1 MQTPTEPSWQPTR
14 RLARGNAAEQI
25 LEDLRSRILDGELTR
40 GTKLPTEKQLAEG
53 YGVSGPTI
61 REAIRGLT
69 TAQLVEVRHGSGAYV
84 TADADQ
90 LIGVSLLSMMQL
102 ERVGI
107 AEVLGVMGALNGYA
121 AELAARRATEDDL
134 QAMREALRQ
143 INEGMDSEAVAE
155 GLRLF
160 IDTLAKAS
168 GNVLL
173 AALCRFLASVQI
185 GFARELT
192 GDSYETWRKITKR
205 MAKHRQHLIDAI
217 ASHDAAAAREAAR
230 SHIEQS
236 AKVISSLPD
245 AGEKMLSEPALAR
258 LLGSMLQR
266 D

>member
-1 MQTPTEPSWQPTR
+1 MQTPIEPSWQPTR

-25 LEDLRSRILDGELTR
+25 LEDLRSRILEGELTR
-40 GTKLPTEKQLAEG
+40 GMKLPTEKQLAEG
-53 YGVSGPTI
+53 YGVSGPTV

-121 AELAARRATEDDL
+121 AELAAKRATEDDL
-134 QAMREALRQ
+134 HAMREALRQ
-143 INEGMDSEAVAE
+143 INDGADSDAVAN

-160 IDTLAKAS
+160 VDTLAKAS
-168 GNVLL
+168 GNVL
-173 AALCRFLASVQI
+173 SNVQV

-192 GDSYETWRKITKR
+192 GGSYENWRKVTKR
-205 MAKHRQHLIDAI
+205 MAKDRQHLVDAI
-217 ASHDAAAAREAAR
+217 ASRDTVAARDAARA
-230 SHIEQS
+230 HIEHS

-245 AGEKMLSEPALAR
+245 ASEKMLSEPALAR
-258 LLGSMLQR
+258 LLGSMLHR

>member
-1 MQTPTEPSWQPTR
+1 MQTPTDPSWQPTR

-25 LEDLRSRILDGELTR
+25 LEDLRSRILEGELTR
-40 GTKLPTEKQLAEG
+40 GMKLPTEKQLAEG
-53 YGVSGPTI
+53 YGVSGPTV

-107 AEVLGVMGALNGYA
+107 REVLGVMGALNGYA
-121 AELAARRATEDDL
+121 AELAAKRATDDDL
-134 QAMREALRQ
+134 HELREALRQ
-143 INEGMDSEAVAE
+143 INEGADAEAVSD

-160 IDTLAKAS
+160 IDALAKAS

-173 AALCRFLASVQI
+173 AALCRFLASVQV

-192 GDSYETWRKITKR
+192 GGSYENWRKITKR
-205 MAKHRQHLIDAI
+205 MAKDRQLLVDAI
-217 ASHDAAAAREAAR
+217 ASRDTVAAREAAR
-230 SHIEQS
+230 AHIEHS
-236 AKVISSLPD
+236 ARVISSLPD
-245 AGEKMLSEPALAR
+245 AGETMLSEPALAR

-266 D
+266 A